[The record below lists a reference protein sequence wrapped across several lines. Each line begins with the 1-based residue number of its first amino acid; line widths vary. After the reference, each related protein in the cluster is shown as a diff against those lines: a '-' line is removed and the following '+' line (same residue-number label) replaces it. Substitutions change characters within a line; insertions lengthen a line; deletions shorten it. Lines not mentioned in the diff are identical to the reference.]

1 MVKAE
6 RRKLVLQQC
15 RALPGRVGR
24 LIVLRPLCPDQTLAL
39 SVEMQ
44 RMEEEKEEERR
55 KAPEERVSVKRN
67 PWATPGEPPML
78 EVSSNTL
85 KD

>member
-6 RRKLVLQQC
+6 RRKLVLEQC

-24 LIVLRPLCPDQTLAL
+24 LMVLRPLCPDQTLAL

-44 RMEEEKEEERR
+44 RMEEEKEE
-55 KAPEERVSVKRN
+55 
-67 PWATPGEPPML
+67 
-78 EVSSNTL
+78 
-85 KD
+85 